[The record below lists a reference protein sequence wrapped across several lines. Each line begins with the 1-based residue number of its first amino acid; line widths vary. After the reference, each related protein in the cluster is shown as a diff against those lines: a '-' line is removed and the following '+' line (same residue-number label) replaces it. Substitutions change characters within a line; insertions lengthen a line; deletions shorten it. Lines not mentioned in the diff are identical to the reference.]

1 MQTIAASG
9 TFLHNHPEGL
19 LMQKGSAEVYVRL
32 PRKEMM
38 TVKRN
43 QLIGGIGLLVL
54 AALIFLFLETSA
66 SIPVAITLMVVG
78 IALIA
83 TSRRR

>member
-1 MQTIAASG
+1 MAVDGMMRLRTLI
-9 TFLHNHPEGL
+9 
-19 LMQKGSAEVYVRL
+19 MVRL
-32 PRKEMM
+32 PGREMM

-66 SIPVAITLMVVG
+66 SIPAAITLMVIG

>member
-1 MQTIAASG
+1 VEGWYSSYGALEPRAAELAS
-9 TFLHNHPEGL
+9 
-19 LMQKGSAEVYVRL
+19 VRL
-32 PRKEMM
+32 PIKEMM

-66 SIPVAITLMVVG
+66 SIPIAITLTVVG
-78 IALIA
+78 IALVA

>member
-1 MQTIAASG
+1 
-9 TFLHNHPEGL
+9 
-19 LMQKGSAEVYVRL
+19 
-32 PRKEMM
+32 MM

-43 QLIGGIGLLVL
+43 QLIGGVGLLVL

-66 SIPVAITLMVVG
+66 SIPVAITLMVIG
-78 IALIA
+78 IALVA

>member
-1 MQTIAASG
+1 MSG
-9 TFLHNHPEGL
+9 KVAQQCAG
-19 LMQKGSAEVYVRL
+19 AVRL
-32 PRKEMM
+32 PRREMM

-43 QLIGGIGLLVL
+43 QFIGGICLLVL

-66 SIPVAITLMVVG
+66 SIPVAVTLTVVG

>member
-1 MQTIAASG
+1 
-9 TFLHNHPEGL
+9 
-19 LMQKGSAEVYVRL
+19 
-32 PRKEMM
+32 MM

-54 AALIFLFLETSA
+54 AALIFLFLETST
-66 SIPVAITLMVVG
+66 SIPAAITLMVIG